1 MEFLPLSRRR
11 SSARNVSSGVE
22 RGKTAVFAGY
32 PFTFQKLFVNCNN
45 PCSNGSRL
53 CGLDWLESRRVVPVF
68 KFVIFVKTTRARL
81 ACVAGASKW
90 GWGGREKRSGIGERG
105 EGTFPFPFSLP
116 FSLLSRFSPSPL
128 PLPFLRLP
136 RRQGPGRRQ
145 LRFPSF
151 PVKGFFGKDKTHFLR
166 SNIFK
171 WSSSLKMTLKLKGQS

>member
-1 MEFLPLSRRR
+1 MTTLIYVISMEFLLLSRRR

-81 ACVAGASKW
+81 ACVAGVERRMGRKGKKKW
-90 GWGGREKRSGIGERG
+90 GWGERG
-105 EGTFPFPFSLP
+105 RDL
-116 FSLLSRFSPSPL
+116 PL
-128 PLPFLRLP
+128 PLL
-136 RRQGPGRRQ
+136 
-145 LRFPSF
+145 
-151 PVKGFFGKDKTHFLR
+151 
-166 SNIFK
+166 
-171 WSSSLKMTLKLKGQS
+171 SSLFPAFALFFLSPPPPLFAPATRARAR